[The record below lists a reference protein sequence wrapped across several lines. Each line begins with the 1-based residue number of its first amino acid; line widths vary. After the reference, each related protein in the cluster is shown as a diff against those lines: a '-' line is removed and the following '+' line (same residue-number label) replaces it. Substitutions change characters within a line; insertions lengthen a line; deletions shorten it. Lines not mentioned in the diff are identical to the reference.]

1 MGETMSEKKWIPSVM
16 SMLEYRAMRS
26 VDIERDLCMRFRHAP
41 SARSITAALNGDRR
55 FVKIG
60 KAHNSSLFKQK
71 SHKVAIW
78 GLSGIRYS
86 EVSPYEHL

>member
-1 MGETMSEKKWIPSVM
+1 MGEKKWIPAVVGL
-16 SMLEYRAMRS
+16 LEQRALRS

-55 FVKIG
+55 FVKLEQ
-60 KAHNSSLFKQK
+60 AHNSSLFKRK

-78 GLSGIRYS
+78 GLRGANYS
-86 EVSPYEHL
+86 EVSPYERI